1 MTQRDL
7 DKAWSIFE
15 HAIRD
20 PTRGERQ
27 AVVEEIAH
35 LLAEIRK
42 LRKAK

>member
-7 DKAWSIFE
+7 DKAWSVI
-15 HAIRD
+15 D
-20 PTRGERQ
+20 M
-27 AVVEEIAH
+27 AVHEPGSFRENVANHIAH